1 MILPQ
6 IISRLF
12 GLAKMAYY
20 NFKKEEI
27 LLSKTFVENMHSSNI
42 SENGDGVENER
53 GIEDI

>member
-1 MILPQ
+1 
-6 IISRLF
+6 
-12 GLAKMAYY
+12 MAYY

-42 SENGDGVENER
+42 SENGDDVENER